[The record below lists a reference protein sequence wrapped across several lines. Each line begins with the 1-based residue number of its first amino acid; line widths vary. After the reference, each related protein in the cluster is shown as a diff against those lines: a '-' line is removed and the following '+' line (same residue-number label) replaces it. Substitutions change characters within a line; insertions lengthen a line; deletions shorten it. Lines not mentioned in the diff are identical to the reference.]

1 MADGLDHK
9 GKTLHN
15 VSLNNK
21 STPPDKTAVALA
33 YNPDEVAPKI
43 IASGKGY
50 LADKILQKAK
60 ENQIP
65 VHQDEKL
72 VSTLS
77 KLKIGDYIPPEL
89 YEVVSE
95 ILVFVDNMDRIKSKV
110 FPKGE

>member
-1 MADGLDHK
+1 MAENLSNKANIVH
-9 GKTLHN
+9 
-15 VSLNNK
+15 NK
-21 STPPDKTAVALA
+21 SKELYPPEEKTAVALS
-33 YNPDEVAPKI
+33 YNPDEMAPRI

-72 VSTLS
+72 ANTLS
-77 KLKIGDYIPPEL
+77 KLNIGDYIPPEL

-95 ILVFVDNMDRIKSKV
+95 ILIFVDNMDRLKSKV